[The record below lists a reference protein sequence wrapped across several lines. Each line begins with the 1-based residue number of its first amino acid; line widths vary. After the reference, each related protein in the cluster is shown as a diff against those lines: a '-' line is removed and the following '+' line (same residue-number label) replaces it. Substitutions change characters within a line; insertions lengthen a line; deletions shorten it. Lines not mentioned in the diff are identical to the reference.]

1 MLFDG
6 VRVIAPSCYPEDE
19 WSEAEVLGGLMWLWN
34 QHAYYRQGSVES
46 AMEILTS
53 IIASRNFCFFVK
65 DQQPLGYVNWA
76 FLSPQDEQAYIH
88 KTAPYASFI
97 NRQHPGAAMDAVM
110 VFPCGREPRGQAPA
124 KKACAQRPAGAFS
137 VPQVCAR
144 GGDHKV
150 LLRLERGRLT
160 LGRNHLMACLART

>member
-88 KTAPYASFI
+88 KAELYASFI
-97 NRQHPGAAMDAVM
+97 NLQHPGDTPVRLWMLSW
-110 VFPCGREPRGQAPA
+110 FF
-124 KKACAQRPAGAFS
+124 PAGGSHVAK
-137 VPQVCAR
+137 R
-144 GGDHKV
+144 
-150 LLRLERGRLT
+150 LLRRHVLKDQQVHFLYHKSAPGAATTKFFSGLNV
-160 LGRNHLMACLART
+160 GA